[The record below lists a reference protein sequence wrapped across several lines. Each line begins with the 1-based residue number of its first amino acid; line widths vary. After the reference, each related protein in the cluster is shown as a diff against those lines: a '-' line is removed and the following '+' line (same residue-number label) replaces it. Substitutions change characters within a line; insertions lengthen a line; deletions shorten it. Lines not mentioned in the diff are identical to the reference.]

1 MAERARGRASAG
13 GAVLVGLGAI
23 ASSTLYVVS
32 DVMEL
37 AAGNLFTAQ
46 LVVTYLAEASIPFF
60 VLGLNGLQQPRG
72 GWASL
77 AGALMYGFAFVGLS
91 ATVLYPMVTGVRD
104 ADVVFDAFG
113 ALYDLHAGLAL
124 MGGLVFGASVLRARV
139 FPPWTGVALVAGL
152 LVTAGLTVAG
162 LPEEVQTVGTAVRS
176 VAFAGMGAACLRMRS
191 TRTPAP

>member
-1 MAERARGRASAG
+1 M
-13 GAVLVGLGAI
+13 LVGLGAI

-124 MGGLVFGASVLRARV
+124 LGGLVFGVSVLRARV